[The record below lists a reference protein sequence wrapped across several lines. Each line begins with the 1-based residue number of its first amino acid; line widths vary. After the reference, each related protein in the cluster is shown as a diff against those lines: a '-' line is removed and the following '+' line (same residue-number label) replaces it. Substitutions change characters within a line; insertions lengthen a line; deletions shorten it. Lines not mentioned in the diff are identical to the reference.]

1 MGQEREFDR
10 ITVALICYDEKE
22 GLGFVLEDIKKQS
35 YFKHIKE
42 VLLLQ
47 NAHRKK
53 GACQETKQIAENFK
67 KKLPLVFLS
76 STENHLGLAR
86 SKLMEKASS
95 KWVAW
100 TDSDCRLPENWL
112 ESLVENTKQ
121 AQKITGKTVAVG
133 GPNRLPEDRFWKKM
147 INLSLDFPIGHGF
160 SPQAWIPCKVRSVSH
175 IPTTN
180 GLFLRSSLLSA
191 GNFSAWLPSTGE
203 DLEMGKRL
211 RNQGG
216 KLFLF
221 PSPLVINNYAFSY
234 LKNLKR
240 LFLFGS
246 AQNKNKGLL
255 FYFGL
260 FFFPL
265 CVLSLLLSAS
275 WFLNEAVGLAPV
287 FKSLLSPLLAG
298 IFLSCYFAL
307 LIGYNLKACFK
318 TKKLSPICLIFFWPA
333 EHITYSAGVCFGLFI
348 LPFFSQNQSP
358 RENSLKEF

>member
-1 MGQEREFDR
+1 MNQEQEFDR
-10 ITVALICYDEKE
+10 ITVALICYDEKKQ
-22 GLGFVLEDIKKQS
+22 LAFVLEDIKKQS
-35 YFKHIKE
+35 YFKYIKE

-47 NAHRKK
+47 NAHHKK
-53 GACQETKQIAENFK
+53 GTCQETKQIAENFK

-76 STENHLGLAR
+76 STKNHLGLAR
-86 SKLMEKASS
+86 SKLMKRASS

-121 AQKITGKTVAVG
+121 AQKITDKTVAVG

-180 GLFLRSSLLSA
+180 GLFLKPSLLSA
-191 GNFSAWLPSTGE
+191 GNFSAWLPFAGE

-211 RNQGG
+211 KSQGK

-221 PSPLVINNYAFSY
+221 PSPLIINGYALSY
-234 LKNLKR
+234 LKSLKR
-240 LFLFGS
+240 LFFFGS
-246 AQNKNKGLL
+246 AQNENKGLL

-265 CVLSLLLSAS
+265 CVLSLLLSAF
-275 WFLNEAVGLAPV
+275 WFLNGAGGLALV
-287 FKSLLSPLLAG
+287 FKSPLPSLLAG

-307 LIGYNLKACFK
+307 LIGYSLKACLK
-318 TKKLSPICLIFFWPA
+318 TKKLSPLCLTFFWLA
-333 EHITYSAGVCFGLFI
+333 KHIVYSAGVCFGLFI
-348 LPFFSQNQSP
+348 LPFFSLSQSP
-358 RENSLKEF
+358 RESFLEEF